1 LEIAMAQGV
10 KKKVLRQSGKA
21 ELKPAK
27 LPSGTEAKASLRQV
41 QKFQKGLPSL
51 LKAVPSK

>member
-27 LPSGTEAKASLRQV
+27 LPSGTEVKASLRQV